1 MVSQTDIPHI
11 LHIQCLIIK
20 LHHNCTGKSLSETLI
35 LTSTNPQRDKRLF
48 IDLPVQYM
56 KTTCS
61 EHVVNINCSG
71 CQNKNK
77 NQFVYTTCSELVV
90 FMY

>member
-1 MVSQTDIPHI
+1 MAETLMVGQTDIPHI

-48 IDLPVQYM
+48 IDLPVHYM
-56 KTTCS
+56 KTTYV
-61 EHVVNINCSG
+61 HAQNMLYVYINCFE

-77 NQFVYTTCSELVV
+77 KVI
-90 FMY
+90 